1 MSSLNPRILYPTQG
15 KVDAYSVKSVQELR
29 LIQSIDLVHP
39 WLAMVEVIALLLKL
53 LFSLSNPYR

>member
-1 MSSLNPRILYPTQG
+1 M
-15 KVDAYSVKSVQELR
+15 DAYSVKSVQELR